1 MLGRAAR
8 KERGLVTLEYG
19 LLVMIALQGYDE
31 THYPT
36 AQGQLHLAEATL
48 DLVLP
53 YSNYG
58 QSKQQPILV

>member
-1 MLGRAAR
+1 MLGPAAR
-8 KERGLVTLEYG
+8 KERTCNFRYG

-48 DLVLP
+48 EVVLP
-53 YSNYG
+53 SSN
-58 QSKQQPILV
+58 